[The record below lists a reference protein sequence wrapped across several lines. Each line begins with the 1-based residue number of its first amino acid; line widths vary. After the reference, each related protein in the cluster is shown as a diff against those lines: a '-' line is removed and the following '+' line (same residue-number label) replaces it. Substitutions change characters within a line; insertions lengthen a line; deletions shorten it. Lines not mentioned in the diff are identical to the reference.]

1 MTFGDTQDSVQIP
14 TLPLTSFMTTARTG
28 LDGDFVQIRKKCL
41 LWAVIP
47 RTVLPQLHA
56 LTQGT
61 ICTTVWGNPVYM

>member
-47 RTVLPQLHA
+47 RTVLP
-56 LTQGT
+56 
-61 ICTTVWGNPVYM
+61 